1 MIIEVSSDGWL
12 SYGSRRIRCALGRA
26 GVTSEKREGDGATP
40 LGNFALRRV
49 LYRKDRISLPSI
61 SLPVASIEKNDGWCD
76 DPIDPLYN
84 QQVTLP
90 YAASCENLWRDDRL
104 YDLIVVL
111 GQNDDPIVAG
121 KGSAIFLHVVQEGL
135 SPTEGCVAIP
145 PGDLISLVEAAD
157 SSTILRIS

>member
-12 SYGSRRIRCALGRA
+12 SYGDRRIRCALGHA

-40 LGNFALRRV
+40 LGDFALRRI
-49 LYRKDRISLPSI
+49 LFRQDRLSLPPI
-61 SLPVASIEKNDGWCD
+61 SLPVSAIEKNDGWCD
-76 DPIDPLYN
+76 DPADAAYN

-90 YAASCENLWRDDRL
+90 YPASCESLWRDDRL

-121 KGSAIFLHVVQEGL
+121 KGSAIFLHVVQEDL

-145 PGDLISLVEAAD
+145 PGDLVSLVEAAET
-157 SSTILRIS
+157 STILRIS